1 MCVWRVNNLRTK
13 SNKLSVEIPEKCIK
27 VYQDNKEETEEVA
40 KKAAVEFLSVK
51 SIKVIELPKKVNQ
64 EIFDYYE

>member
-1 MCVWRVNNLRTK
+1 M
-13 SNKLSVEIPEKCIK
+13 SVEIPEKCIK

-51 SIKVIELPKKVNQ
+51 SIKVKKLPKKVNQ

>member
-1 MCVWRVNNLRTK
+1 M
-13 SNKLSVEIPEKCIK
+13 SVEIPEKCIK

-51 SIKVIELPKKVNQ
+51 SIKVKKLPKK
-64 EIFDYYE
+64 

>member
-1 MCVWRVNNLRTK
+1 M
-13 SNKLSVEIPEKCIK
+13 SVEIPEKCIK

>member
-1 MCVWRVNNLRTK
+1 M
-13 SNKLSVEIPEKCIK
+13 SVEIPEKCIK

-51 SIKVIELPKKVNQ
+51 SIKVKKLPKKWTKKSLTITNRYI
-64 EIFDYYE
+64 EDWHKNS